1 MMKEQE
7 KNAMRCV
14 PEGAL
19 DTISSFEWM
28 LHANRNARKRKR
40 YRGDVLRF
48 TEKLERNILELQKE
62 MRDGTYRTGPYRRI
76 WVSIPKR
83 RLVMALPYRDRIVQ
97 WCIYLLLNPYFDR
110 RFIEDSYACRIGK
123 GSHKAVQR
131 LQYWLRKIDRKP
143 GPGWYYL
150 KLDISKYFYRVN
162 HDVLMEILGRHIKDE
177 RLMNLIDKII
187 NNPNEPFGL
196 PPGKGPEDVEPEE
209 WLYDVGMPIGNLS
222 SQLFANIVLNE
233 LDQHA
238 KHKMKVRYYIR
249 YMDDAILLAQDK
261 KTLHRWK
268 EEIQAFLRDRLKL
281 ELNRKT
287 AIRPVRMGIE
297 FVGVRVWSTHILLR
311 KSTTRRLMRE
321 TKVIAEKRA
330 RGEMSEEDFARRVVS
345 MRGVLDHACTG
356 ALRWKLDKA
365 VTEMERRRK
374 EDDESLY

>member
-1 MMKEQE
+1 M
-7 KNAMRCV
+7 
-14 PEGAL
+14 
-19 DTISSFEWM
+19 
-28 LHANRNARKRKR
+28 
-40 YRGDVLRF
+40 
-48 TEKLERNILELQKE
+48 
-62 MRDGTYRTGPYRRI
+62 
-76 WVSIPKR
+76 
-83 RLVMALPYRDRIVQ
+83 
-97 WCIYLLLNPYFDR
+97 
-110 RFIEDSYACRIGK
+110 
-123 GSHKAVQR
+123 QR

-321 TKVIAEKRA
+321 TKAIAEKRA
-330 RGEMSEEDFARRVVS
+330 RGEMSEGDFARRVVS

>member
-1 MMKEQE
+1 M
-7 KNAMRCV
+7 
-14 PEGAL
+14 
-19 DTISSFEWM
+19 
-28 LHANRNARKRKR
+28 
-40 YRGDVLRF
+40 
-48 TEKLERNILELQKE
+48 
-62 MRDGTYRTGPYRRI
+62 
-76 WVSIPKR
+76 
-83 RLVMALPYRDRIVQ
+83 Q
-97 WCIYLLLNPYFDR
+97 WCIYLLLKPYFDR

-321 TKVIAEKRA
+321 TKAIAEKRA
-330 RGEMSEEDFARRVVS
+330 RGEMSEGDFARRVVS
-345 MRGVLDHACTG
+345 IRGVLDHACTG

>member
-1 MMKEQE
+1 MMEERE

-19 DTISSFEWM
+19 DKISSFEWM

-48 TEKLERNILELQKE
+48 TEKLERNVLELQKE
-62 MRDGTYRTGPYRRI
+62 MRDGTYRTGKYRRI

-131 LQYWLRKIDRKP
+131 LQYWLRKTDRKQ

-311 KSTTRRLMRE
+311 KRTTRRLMRE
-321 TKVIAEKRA
+321 TKAIAEKRA

-374 EDDESLY
+374 EDNESLS